1 MKKLDNKQRI
11 TDRLLQQISET
22 NRPVKQVENT
32 IFNGDVIGMLLTSNM
47 KDIVK
52 DVKSLNAKVAIIWK
66 PVH

>member
-52 DVKSLNAKVAIIWK
+52 DVNSLNAKVAIIWK
-66 PVH
+66 PVN

>member
-47 KDIVK
+47 KRYC
-52 DVKSLNAKVAIIWK
+52 
-66 PVH
+66 

>member
-1 MKKLDNKQRI
+1 MDNKQRI

-32 IFNGDVIGMLLTSNM
+32 IFNGDVIAMLLTSNM

-52 DVKSLNAKVAIIWK
+52 DVNSLNAKVAIIWK
-66 PVH
+66 PVN